1 LKQVELA
8 LFADQCARQC
18 RRLDAPLSISPPTK
32 AAFDMQSTL
41 TAQREA
47 MLGQRPM
54 WIRLKSRRRLNLLR
68 LLQLVQVGVRDE
80 IIFPKTM
87 KSPKQ
92 FLRVTVDHRR
102 RANLAK
108 AKLRPGQAP
117 LQGRVGRRCC
127 WIYRL
132 TVARLAPP
140 VEPAK

>member
-1 LKQVELA
+1 MSDTLHMFPGQSEFDTRMQYAK
-8 LFADQCARQC
+8 
-18 RRLDAPLSISPPTK
+18 LDSWVSSPGGQQR
-32 AAFDMQSTL
+32 F
-41 TAQREA
+41 REA